1 MAAVSR
7 HCCSNKRTLIKYG
20 YLKPVRLCNKCNAS
34 CFKADLLLNAVWSLC
49 HTWRSVH
56 GRVCMTSPPPFPQ
69 KACKVS
75 STRASCLMQL

>member
-34 CFKADLLLNAVWSLC
+34 CFKADLLLNAVCTS
-49 HTWRSVH
+49 RGVRARV
-56 GRVCMTSPPPFPQ
+56 RVCMASNSLPHKLLGGP
-69 KACKVS
+69 
-75 STRASCLMQL
+75 RAFSALVELR

>member
-34 CFKADLLLNAVWSLC
+34 CFKADLLLNAVCTS
-49 HTWRSVH
+49 RGVRASARVH
-56 GRVCMTSPPPFPQ
+56 GLTPPLGPP
-69 KACKVS
+69 KS
-75 STRASCLMQL
+75 W

>member
-34 CFKADLLLNAVWSLC
+34 CFKADLLLNAVCTS
-49 HTWRSVH
+49 RGVRARV
-56 GRVCMTSPPPFPQ
+56 RVCMASNLPLVELTSQAFGGTAGLLCPG
-69 KACKVS
+69 
-75 STRASCLMQL
+75 

>member
-34 CFKADLLLNAVWSLC
+34 CFKADLLLNAVCTSRGVR
-49 HTWRSVH
+49 TSARVH
-56 GRVCMTSPPPFPQ
+56 GLTPPLGPP
-69 KACKVS
+69 KAG
-75 STRASCLMQL
+75 R